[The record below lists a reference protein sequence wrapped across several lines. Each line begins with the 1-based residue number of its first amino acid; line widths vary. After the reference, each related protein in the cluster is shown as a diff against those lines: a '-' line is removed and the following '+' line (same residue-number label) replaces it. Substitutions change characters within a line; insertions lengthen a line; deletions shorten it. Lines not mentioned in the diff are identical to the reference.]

1 MPNELIIFHDLDDF
15 SPAMRTSP
23 PLSPSNKHS
32 DESTIGS
39 FETTILKKDM
49 NIGLRLEKLFE
60 ESFRLWGVFVASNP
74 IKVMVSSLAVS
85 IILAFG
91 MCWWKVTTDPVD
103 LWVSSTSQARLDM
116 EYFNQHFWKFYRI
129 EQVVI
134 APTNTSRFEAVGA
147 EGIETFGPAFNKEFM
162 LKVFD
167 LQKSIE
173 SITVTGANG
182 RPITLDSICFKPLD
196 KDCATQSLF
205 TYFLDNKT
213 YIEREDYP
221 SRISTCTRLV
231 QTLVVTASLAC

>member
-1 MPNELIIFHDLDDF
+1 
-15 SPAMRTSP
+15 MRTSP
-23 PLSPSNKHS
+23 PLSPSKHA

-60 ESFRLWGVFVASNP
+60 ESFRVWGVFVASNP
-74 IKVMVSSLAVS
+74 IKVMVSSLIVS

-91 MCWWKVTTDPVD
+91 MCWWNVTTDPVD
-103 LWVSSTSQARLDM
+103 LWVSSTSQARQDM

-134 APTNTSRFEAVGA
+134 APSNGSTFEADG
-147 EGIETFGPAFNKEFM
+147 ESFGPAFNKEFM
-162 LKVFD
+162 LKVFQ

-173 SITVTGANG
+173 AITVPGSDGTL
-182 RPITLDSICFKPLD
+182 ITLDSICFKPLD
-196 KDCATQSLF
+196 KDCATQSVF

-213 YIEREDYP
+213 YIERDDYT

-231 QTLVVTASLAC
+231 FLLSLSLSLLSSFPRHSFLLFGPFLHLAY

>member
-1 MPNELIIFHDLDDF
+1 
-15 SPAMRTSP
+15 MRTSP

-39 FETTILKKDM
+39 FETTILRKDM

-60 ESFRLWGVFVASNP
+60 ESFRLWGVYVASNP
-74 IKVMVSSLAVS
+74 IKVMVSSLLVS
-85 IILAFG
+85 IILAMG

-129 EQVVI
+129 EQVVV
-134 APTNTSRFEAVGA
+134 APTNTSRFEANGA
-147 EGIETFGPAFNKEFM
+147 EGVETFGPAFNKEFM
-162 LKVFD
+162 MKVFD

-173 SITVTGANG
+173 AISVEGADG
-182 RPITLDSICFKPLD
+182 KVVTLDRICFKPLD
-196 KDCATQSLF
+196 KDCATQSIF

-213 YIEREDYP
+213 YIERDDYP

-231 QTLVVTASLAC
+231 QPFLSSHSSIDLCLITVI